1 MKMKKLAI
9 ATAIAMMGV
18 GAAQAQVSTPTENTT
33 ADNSTG
39 LMTELSNSL
48 TNVFNAGRTSTIVA
62 AMAGSPAEYA
72 TADAL
77 AIAAGNDTY
86 TFVNGAYVK
95 DLVPTVGNSY
105 ITKAAVAGV
114 AQTTTL
120 NLANP
125 VDITALAGAVNLS
138 AINGSIDISGTNV
151 SITGVAGDVGAKAE
165 SIASTTSTAT
175 SFAINGN
182 NFSTTVIGAMNSSTL
197 DIMAKTTA
205 LTNSASSGLDVASLA
220 SQGGAISLATPSVTP
235 VVDGIGSTIASVK
248 LLDGSSIA
256 GTVGLDGLAGT
267 ADDIG
272 TSSLQQDL
280 AGLSANTMSDVT
292 SNVDELQSM
301 NVFNMALNAAP
312 IVAGVKI
319 AAAVDPNAWFL
330 NPQTGI
336 VNVSNLQIA
345 TTAIGAMNSSITH
358 LGKNLTT
365 LAK

>member
-9 ATAIAMMGV
+9 ASAITMMSM
-18 GAAQAQVSTPTENTT
+18 GAAYAQQTPTTT
-33 ADNSTG
+33 TTTPETG
-39 LMTELSNSL
+39 LMTELSNALGDLFLS
-48 TNVFNAGRTSTIVA
+48 GRVASTVDTI
-62 AMAGSPAEYA
+62 STAEATLGLVTARTTTYA
-72 TADAL
+72 TP
-77 AIAAGNDTY
+77 N
-86 TFVNGAYVK
+86 
-95 DLVPTVGNSY
+95 
-105 ITKAAVAGV
+105 
-114 AQTTTL
+114 
-120 NLANP
+120 

-197 DIMAKTTA
+197 DIMGKTTA

-220 SQGGAISLATPSVTP
+220 SQGGSIALATPSVTP
-235 VVDGIGSTIASVK
+235 VTPGIGSTIASVD
-248 LLDGSSIA
+248 LLSGTSLATINFGS
-256 GTVGLDGLAGT
+256 DGLPGGT
-267 ADDIG
+267 GEAAD
-272 TSSLQQDL
+272 TTVFSNLQQDL

-319 AAAVDPNAWFL
+319 AAVVDPNAWFL

-336 VNVSNLQIA
+336 VNVSNLQLA

>member
-1 MKMKKLAI
+1 MMMKKLAI
-9 ATAIAMMGV
+9 ASAIALMGV
-18 GAAQAQVSTPTENTT
+18 GAAQAQTAPVSTPTESTT
-33 ADNSTG
+33 TDAATG
-39 LMTELSNSL
+39 LMTALTSSL
-48 TNVFNAGRTSTIVA
+48 TDVFNAGRASTITETLTEGVVT
-62 AMAGSPAEYA
+62 GRVTEIS
-72 TADAL
+72 AL
-77 AIAAGNDTY
+77 
-86 TFVNGAYVK
+86 
-95 DLVPTVGNSY
+95 
-105 ITKAAVAGV
+105 
-114 AQTTTL
+114 
-120 NLANP
+120 NP

-138 AINGSIDISGTNV
+138 TINGSIDISGTNV

-197 DIMAKTTA
+197 DIMGKTTA

-220 SQGGAISLATPSVTP
+220 SQGGSIALATPSVTP
-235 VVDGIGSTIASVK
+235 VAAGIGSTIASVD
-248 LLDGSSIA
+248 LLNGTSLATVTTGVDGI
-256 GTVGLDGLAGT
+256 AGT
-267 ADDIG
+267 ADDVV
-272 TSSLQQDL
+272 TYSNLQQDL

-301 NVFNMALNAAP
+301 NVFNMALNMAP
-312 IVAGVKI
+312 IVAGVKV
-319 AAAVDPNAWFL
+319 AAVVDPNAWFL

-336 VNVSNLQIA
+336 VNVSNLQLA

>member
-9 ATAIAMMGV
+9 ASAITMMSM
-18 GAAQAQVSTPTENTT
+18 GAAYAQQTPTTT
-33 ADNSTG
+33 TTTPETG
-39 LMTELSNSL
+39 LMTELSNALGDLFLS
-48 TNVFNAGRTSTIVA
+48 GRVASTVDTI
-62 AMAGSPAEYA
+62 STAEATLGLVTARTTTYA
-72 TADAL
+72 TP
-77 AIAAGNDTY
+77 N
-86 TFVNGAYVK
+86 
-95 DLVPTVGNSY
+95 
-105 ITKAAVAGV
+105 
-114 AQTTTL
+114 
-120 NLANP
+120 

-197 DIMAKTTA
+197 DIMGKTTA

-220 SQGGAISLATPSVTP
+220 SQGGSIALATPSVTP
-235 VVDGIGSTIASVK
+235 VTPGIGSTIASVD
-248 LLDGSSIA
+248 LLSGTSLATINFGS
-256 GTVGLDGLAGT
+256 DGLPGGT
-267 ADDIG
+267 GEAAD
-272 TSSLQQDL
+272 TTVFSNLQQDL

-319 AAAVDPNAWFL
+319 AAVVDPNAWFL

-336 VNVSNLQIA
+336 VNVSNLQLA
-345 TTAIGAMNSSITH
+345 TTAIGDINSSITH